1 MRIPRSNLPSE
12 VFVGGRDARGLALA
26 LHSGGCGRARRRRT
40 TAARCTEG
48 AIEDCCAAAILAVF
62 GVPAYLIKRIMDLKE
77 RKLELTAVENK
88 QLQAHNEDRK
98 LLVARLEALEAIVQD
113 GDFELNQQIK
123 LVAKAEE
130 KKRLAAGASSTQ

>member
-1 MRIPRSNLPSE
+1 VFGLIPI
-12 VFVGGRDARGLALA
+12 V
-26 LHSGGCGRARRRRT
+26 
-40 TAARCTEG
+40 
-48 AIEDCCAAAILAVF
+48 AILAVF

-130 KKRLAAGASSTQ
+130 KKRLAAGASSNQ

>member
-1 MRIPRSNLPSE
+1 
-12 VFVGGRDARGLALA
+12 
-26 LHSGGCGRARRRRT
+26 
-40 TAARCTEG
+40 
-48 AIEDCCAAAILAVF
+48 
-62 GVPAYLIKRIMDLKE
+62 MDLKE

-130 KKRLAAGASSTQ
+130 KKRLAAGASSNQ

>member
-1 MRIPRSNLPSE
+1 LAVFGLIPI
-12 VFVGGRDARGLALA
+12 V
-26 LHSGGCGRARRRRT
+26 
-40 TAARCTEG
+40 
-48 AIEDCCAAAILAVF
+48 AILAVF

-130 KKRLAAGASSTQ
+130 KKRLAAGASSNQ

>member
-1 MRIPRSNLPSE
+1 MFGLIPI
-12 VFVGGRDARGLALA
+12 V
-26 LHSGGCGRARRRRT
+26 
-40 TAARCTEG
+40 
-48 AIEDCCAAAILAVF
+48 AILAVF

-130 KKRLAAGASSTQ
+130 KKRLAAGASSNQ